1 MTVANDTIRD
11 ALAGATGRLT
21 AAGCD
26 TPRLDAEVLLAEVLG
41 TDRAGLVTSA
51 ARGLEADE
59 AQRFEAFVARRE
71 GREPVAYIL
80 GRKPFRFLELH
91 VDSRVLIPRPD
102 TEVLVEAGLG
112 LPRGARV
119 VDVGT
124 GSGAVALSLK
134 HERPDLHVTA
144 TDIEAGALAVA
155 RANARR
161 LGLEVSFRQ
170 ADLLEGA
177 GGPFDAVLA
186 NVPYVAPEIHAE
198 LAPEIRQREP
208 RVAVVAEEDGLAI
221 VRRLVSQLGD
231 TPFAALEVGLAQ
243 EDQVAELLRRAGYA
257 HIETRRDLA
266 GIERVVVARHT

>member
-1 MTVANDTIRD
+1 MTVANDTIGD
-11 ALAGATGRLT
+11 ALTGATGRLT

-26 TPRLDAEVLLAEVLG
+26 TPRLDAEVLLAEVLD
-41 TDRAGLVTSA
+41 TDRAGLVTGA
-51 ARGLEADE
+51 ARGLEAGE
-59 AQRFEAFVARRE
+59 AARFDAFVARRE

-112 LPRGARV
+112 LPRGSRV

-186 NVPYVAPEIHAE
+186 NVPYVAPEVHAE

-208 RVAVVAEEDGLAI
+208 RVAVVADEDGLAI
-221 VRRLVSQLGD
+221 VRRLVSQLGH
-231 TPFAALEVGLAQ
+231 TPFVALEVGLAQ

>member
-1 MTVANDTIRD
+1 MAVLHGHIGD
-11 ALAGATGRLT
+11 ALTDATGRLT

-41 TDRAGLVTSA
+41 VDRAALVTGADRELA
-51 ARGLEADE
+51 ARE
-59 AQRFEAFVARRE
+59 AQRFESFVARRE
-71 GREPVAYIL
+71 AREPVAYIL

-112 LPRGARV
+112 LPQGSRV

-144 TDIEAGALAVA
+144 TDIEAGALDVA
-155 RANARR
+155 RDNAAR

-186 NVPYVAPEIHAE
+186 NVPYVAAEDHAV
-198 LAPEIRQREP
+198 LDPEIRQKEP
-208 RVAVVAEEDGLAI
+208 RVAVVAADDGLAI

-231 TPFAALEVGLAQ
+231 TPYAALEVGYAQ
-243 EDQVAELLRRAGYA
+243 EERVADLLRRAGYVDV
-257 HIETRRDLA
+257 ETRRDLA
-266 GIERVVVARHT
+266 GIERVVVARR